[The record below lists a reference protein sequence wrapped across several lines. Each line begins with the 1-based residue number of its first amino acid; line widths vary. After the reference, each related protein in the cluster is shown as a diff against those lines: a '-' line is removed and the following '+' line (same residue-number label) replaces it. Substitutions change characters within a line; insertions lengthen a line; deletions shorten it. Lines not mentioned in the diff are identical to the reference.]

1 MENNLELVREV
12 ENALHVDIIPGTE
25 IMAQDGVYLLSSCTS
40 LLERQSSLHLAT
52 FTGCILTSDSGRNP
66 FRRERIES
74 SFSTSAIQ

>member
-40 LLERQSSLHLAT
+40 LLERQSTLHLA
-52 FTGCILTSDSGRNP
+52 GCMLTSDSGRNP